1 MSSTDELKKYYAD
14 LLIVQYRGKPKAR
27 SMIEALVEQVLMDQL
42 PSQLEDAFDLDT
54 AVGRQLDILGS
65 RLGVSRNVYLRNGD
79 PITLNDTD
87 FRTFIKLQAARM
99 TLTSSLWDIQSLLID
114 FFQDQIRVFDN
125 LNMTM
130 DYFVFGESSTLI
142 SVLIKQDML
151 PRPTGV
157 GIKAVYDLPYKKVY
171 GFQTYST
178 QSYPVVGF
186 NTYENY
192 DEETSWIE
200 YSNAEFLV

>member
-1 MSSTDELKKYYAD
+1 MNIYELFTE
-14 LLIVQYRGKPKAR
+14 
-27 SMIEALVEQVLMDQL
+27 IESVSLKEHFDNFPYSFTQINHDK
-42 PSQLEDAFDLDT
+42 LEDAFDLDT

-65 RLGVSRNVYLRNGD
+65 RLGVTRNVYLRNGD
-79 PITLNDTD
+79 PIALNDTD

-99 TLTSSLWDIQSLLID
+99 TLTSALWDIQSLLID

-171 GFQTYST
+171 GFQTYNT
-178 QSYPVVGF
+178 QSYPVIGF
-186 NTYENY
+186 NSYENY
-192 DEETSWIE
+192 DEETSWVS
-200 YSNAEFLV
+200 YSNAELLA